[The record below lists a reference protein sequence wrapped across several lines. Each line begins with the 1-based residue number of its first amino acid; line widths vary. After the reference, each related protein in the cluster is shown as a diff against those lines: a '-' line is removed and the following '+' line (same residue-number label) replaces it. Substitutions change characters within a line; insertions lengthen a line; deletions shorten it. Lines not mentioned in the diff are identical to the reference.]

1 MTKKLLKTYDSTLK
15 IGQLIT
21 AYHSGFHILTEIHFR
36 DPEEPLFYYTKVLNE
51 NGTKSE
57 REVNSSSALWC
68 GGVTAK
74 SSKALMKQQIKQAK
88 EQYNNTMEY
97 LNDN

>member
-1 MTKKLLKTYDSTLK
+1 MTKKLRKTYDSTLK

-21 AYHSGFHILTEIHFR
+21 AYHSGFHILTEILFR

-51 NGTKSE
+51 NGTKSK
-57 REVNSSSALWC
+57 RELNSSSSLWC
-68 GGVTAK
+68 NRVTEE
-74 SSKALMKQQIKQAK
+74 SSKALMKQQIKLAK

-97 LNDN
+97 LND